1 MESPSDIVYGT
12 LHIMATLR
20 VPPEFPR
27 DTGPIHRVYALFA
40 SVFDRRFETMVSL
53 TKRMKAARRR

>member
-20 VPPEFPR
+20 VPPEFPGG
-27 DTGPIHRVYALFA
+27 TGPSHRVYALFA
-40 SVFDRRFETMVSL
+40 SAFDSRFETMVSP
-53 TKRMKAARRR
+53 TNRMKAAMRR